1 MTSRQIKTIIIGPIM
16 IVTAI
21 FLMKFLFSKKK
32 ELKPKETP
40 KIIKNV
46 KTQSIHY
53 KNIKSEVVVFGRVT
67 SASPLEVVTEV
78 GGIIK
83 KGNVPLKEGQNFRK
97 GQILFKIDNREAVL
111 SLRSLKST
119 FMKDL
124 AAILPDLKVDFS
136 SVFQK
141 WNVYFQT
148 IDLEDPLPK
157 LPNVEEQKEKVFLV
171 TKNIF
176 KNYYDIRQRE
186 VNLEKYTVKASFSG
200 TIIQVDAHEGSFASQ
215 GKQIAKV
222 IETSDLDLKL
232 SIPVENIKWLEI
244 GRFVDI
250 QDESTQNRW
259 KGRINRISKVINQN
273 TQSIDV
279 YVSIFQNSKYPV
291 YEGMYLKASIQTKT
305 FEQVL
310 EVNRETVFNNNQ
322 VYIVE
327 NDSILK
333 IKNIIIHKVNPET
346 VIISGLDSTSSLVI
360 ESLINAYEGM
370 IVKKI

>member
-1 MTSRQIKTIIIGPIM
+1 MTSRQIKTVIIGPVMLIAA
-16 IVTAI
+16 VL
-21 FLMKFLFSKKK
+21 LMKFLFSKKK

-40 KIIKNV
+40 KIVKNV
-46 KTQSIHY
+46 KTQAINY
-53 KNIKSEVVVFGRVT
+53 TNIKSEVIVFGRVA

-83 KGNVPLKEGQNFRK
+83 KGSVPLKEGQNFKK

-111 SLRSLKST
+111 SLQSLKST

-124 AAILPDLKVDFS
+124 AGILPDLKVDFP
-136 SVFQK
+136 SVFEK
-141 WNVYFQT
+141 WNTYFQS
-148 IDLEDPLPK
+148 IDLEKPLPN
-157 LPNVEEQKEKVFLV
+157 LPNAEEQKEKVFLV

-176 KNYYDIRQRE
+176 RNYYDIQQKE

-215 GKQIAKV
+215 GKQIANV
-222 IETSDLDLKL
+222 IETGDLDLKL
-232 SIPVENIKWLEI
+232 SVPVENIKWLEI
-244 GRFVDI
+244 GHSVDI
-250 QDESTQNRW
+250 QDEATQNVW

-279 YVSIFQNSKYPV
+279 FVSIFQNPKYPI
-291 YEGMYLKASIQTKT
+291 YEGMYLKASIQTRT

-333 IKNIIIHKVNPET
+333 VKNIVIHKVNAET
-346 VIISGLDSTSSLVI
+346 IIISGLDSTSSLVT